1 VSSLAGDLHIYSM
14 ENILSAN
21 YYLTKFDSEL
31 IESLYSYLI
40 PEKMR
45 VSVISKKYESRTN
58 LTEKWYGTE
67 YKIEKL
73 THQLINE
80 LKTCQLNDAFHLPPK
95 NTFIPK
101 DFNLVNHQ
109 NNEFFKFPNIIYSSV
124 LSRLWFK
131 EDTKFLLP
139 KAVIKF
145 ELRNPLIYTDPVNV
159 NMANLFVEL
168 LCDSLTEYTYSAEL
182 AGLKY
187 NIKPTNY
194 GLNIGL
200 SGFSDKMDILLETLF
215 ERMTTFRIDQQRF
228 NILKE
233 SVSFFLNFL

>member
-1 VSSLAGDLHIYSM
+1 M
-14 ENILSAN
+14 ENILTAN

-31 IESLYSYLI
+31 IQSLYSYLV

-45 VSVISKKYESRTN
+45 VSVISKKYEGKTN
-58 LTEKWYGTE
+58 LIEKWYGTE
-67 YKIEKL
+67 YKVEKL
-73 THQLINE
+73 NDILINE
-80 LKTCQLNDAFHLPPK
+80 LKSCEQNDAFHLPQE
-95 NTFIPK
+95 NSFIPK

-109 NNEFFKFPNIIYSSV
+109 DVEVSKFPSIIYSSS

-131 EDTKFLLP
+131 DDTKFLLP

-145 ELRNPLIYTDPVNV
+145 ELRNPLIYIDPVNV

-168 LCDSLTEYTYSAEL
+168 LYDSLTEYTYSAEL

-187 NIKPTNY
+187 TIKPTNY

-200 SGFSDKMDILLETLF
+200 SGFSDKMDVLLKFLF
-215 ERMTTFRIDQQRF
+215 DRMASFEINKQRF

-233 SVSFFLNFL
+233 SVSFIFFIIKLTKLVEIN

>member
-1 VSSLAGDLHIYSM
+1 M
-14 ENILSAN
+14 EDILTAN
-21 YYLTKFDSEL
+21 YYLTKFDPDL
-31 IESLYSYLI
+31 IESLYNHLI

-45 VSVISKKYESRTN
+45 VSVISKKYEGKTN

-73 THQLINE
+73 SEQLINE
-80 LKTCQLNDAFHLPPK
+80 LNSCELNEAFHLPVE

-101 DFNLVNHQ
+101 DFNLVNHE
-109 NNEFFKFPNIIYSSV
+109 NSEPLKFPAIIYSSS

-131 EDTKFLLP
+131 EDSKFLLP

-145 ELRNPLIYTDPVNV
+145 ELRNPLIYIDPVNV
-159 NMANLFVEL
+159 NMTNLFVEL

-200 SGFSDKMDILLETLF
+200 SGFSDKMDVLLKTLF
-215 ERMTTFRIDQQRF
+215 ERMASFKVDRQRF

-233 SVSFFLNFL
+233 SVSFSINIIKSIKKENFIFE